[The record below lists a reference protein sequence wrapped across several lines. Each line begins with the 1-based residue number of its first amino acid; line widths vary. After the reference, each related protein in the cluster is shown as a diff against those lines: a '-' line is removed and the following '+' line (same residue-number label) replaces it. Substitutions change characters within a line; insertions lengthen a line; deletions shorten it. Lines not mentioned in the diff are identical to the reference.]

1 MNQFVITTDNGSDLS
16 RSLAGKFG
24 VDMVHLTVNVDNVE
38 YDGINKSID
47 VTKIYDMMKKG
58 ATPSTSQVTPAKA
71 EEFFEKYLSQGLDLI
86 HVCLSGQISGTYS
99 SCKMAADNLK
109 NKFPERKIE
118 VIDSISASLGQALL
132 VIKGLEQ
139 QRAGKSFDEV
149 VEFFN
154 NMKHHICHVF
164 TVDDLVYLQR
174 GGRISKSE
182 VILGTLIG
190 IKPILS
196 CDSAGKLVPISKVRG
211 RQKSLLA
218 MIEKMAEVINPEE
231 NDVIAISHGNC
242 IDDAN
247 ALAKLVRERFNIND
261 IIVGDLGPVIGSH
274 AGPGTLAVF
283 CVADHRID
291 RK

>member
-1 MNQFVITTDNGSDLS
+1 M
-16 RSLAGKFG
+16 
-24 VDMVHLTVNVDNVE
+24 M
-38 YDGINKSID
+38 IN
-47 VTKIYDMMKKG
+47 M
-58 ATPSTSQVTPAKA
+58 
-71 EEFFEKYLSQGLDLI
+71 
-86 HVCLSGQISGTYS
+86 
-99 SCKMAADNLK
+99 K
-109 NKFPERKIE
+109 NKTEQIK
-118 VIDSISASLGQALL
+118 VVSHQLGIL
-132 VIKGLEQ
+132 KWE
-139 QRAGKSFDEV
+139 E
-149 VEFFN
+149 EFFN

-164 TVDDLVYLQR
+164 TVEDLVYLQR

-182 VILGTLIG
+182 VILGSLIG